1 MPRAAAIADERIA
14 PLEPCAIVAHAGIRH
29 PAGDASS
36 QLNGIA
42 SALQPTTRAATQTWL
57 TFCTAC
63 RPPFMSQT
71 KTRDSQ
77 LRVIPKLPRQEELG
91 EATAVDVKRVAP
103 RREQPL
109 PSLTGRTAKGSSPPP
124 NVIPFTKPRAISE
137 IAAANPLAI
146 IMTPA
151 KPAAAQAKSLE
162 PASRNAPV
170 TSKRTGWTPPSAV
183 KAVAPPATPAKAA
196 APVTAYPVATPKSAV
211 PLPMQQPLAP
221 PVAPP
226 VFEDEEKTIAVPP
239 KHADESPWAVYEQLG
254 LGAPAEKPATSRSQK
269 LGKWIVNAYR
279 MLGFAIL
286 TIIVVVLIGYIA
298 TQSFFYV
305 SKSWVVPMAIS
316 ATDEKVVSLQ
326 AQLAEQQNAR
336 DRIADELN
344 QAERAIAAQQRF
356 QGEFAKAIK
365 SDLDGRKAAL
375 GRVRALANAAA
386 ATRASI
392 KAQNSAY
399 ASASRRK
406 MAEEYAAGLIDRGAM
421 LSGKF
426 QLAQITSSNL
436 SLAERQAEF
445 ETRASELE
453 AQTRSL
459 DAMLT
464 EHGEQPT
471 DETVAYSYEVLR
483 IKQEYEASKLDLAK
497 SVEARDT
504 LQVALERQDKIVKGL
519 QGSAYLRALA
529 DGANVAFIPYAN
541 LANVRK
547 GTSLYACKV
556 GMVFCYH
563 VGEVTEVLQG
573 EVQFKHP
580 QRDKMLRGQ
589 MIELKLDAEDHD
601 AASDDVL
608 FLGGKPL
615 LL

>member
-1 MPRAAAIADERIA
+1 
-14 PLEPCAIVAHAGIRH
+14 
-29 PAGDASS
+29 
-36 QLNGIA
+36 
-42 SALQPTTRAATQTWL
+42 
-57 TFCTAC
+57 
-63 RPPFMSQT
+63 MSQS
-71 KTRDSQ
+71 KARDSQ
-77 LRVIPKLPRQEELG
+77 LRVIPKLPRHEEIG
-91 EATAVDVKRVAP
+91 EATAVDVKKAAP
-103 RREQPL
+103 RRDAPI

-151 KPAAAQAKSLE
+151 KPAPAQAKSADSA
-162 PASRNAPV
+162 PRNAPV
-170 TSKRTGWTPPSAV
+170 TSRKTGWTPPSAV
-183 KAVAPPATPAKAA
+183 KAVAPPVTPPKAA

-239 KHADESPWAVYEQLG
+239 KHAAPADAGPWAVYEQLG
-254 LGAPAEKPATSRSQK
+254 LGAPKEKPAVSRSQK
-269 LGKWIVNAYR
+269 LGKWIVNTYR

-356 QGEFAKAIK
+356 QAEFAKAIK

-445 ETRASELE
+445 ETRAAELE

-464 EHGEQPT
+464 ENREQAT
-471 DETVAYSYEVLR
+471 DEDVAYSYEVLR

-504 LQVALERQDKIVKGL
+504 LQVALERQDKIVEGL
-519 QGSAYLRALA
+519 KGSAYLRALA

-563 VGEVTEVLQG
+563 VGEVTEVLPG